1 MTTPVETTAHALCS
15 TGMSWRERADR
26 ASTALFAMSTDC
38 GQSSSHDTQKPP
50 HAERGWGS
58 FAGAG
63 RRTAVGA
70 GGDDLGAGRDPCGV
84 STDEHGIAVAVGVD
98 QPEVAAQG
106 EEHGREAALVDE
118 VAFHCGPVPRLRM
131 RQPWAEALRGA
142 AVAARQ
148 FREEGQ
154 GVGHGASLGMDHQVD
169 GTGAP
174 LAAQMVVEH
183 EAVDGDDRSET
194 PPASVVVGIAAVAE
208 GAGDVFEG
216 TAAQPLCL
224 QPPIPWA

>member
-1 MTTPVETTAHALCS
+1 MEGEGRQGVDGALCDEHGVRPVELPRYPEAAA
-15 TGMSWRERADR
+15 R
-26 ASTALFAMSTDC
+26 
-38 GQSSSHDTQKPP
+38 
-50 HAERGWGS
+50 ERGWGS
-58 FAGAG
+58 FAGACS
-63 RRTAVGA
+63 RSALAA

-84 STDEHGIAVAVGVD
+84 STDEHGIVVAVGVD

-118 VAFHCGPVPRLRM
+118 VAFHCGPVPLLRM
-131 RQPWAEALRGA
+131 RQQWAEALRGA
-142 AVAARQ
+142 PGAARQ

-183 EAVDGDDRSET
+183 EAVDADDRSET
-194 PPASVVVGIAAVAE
+194 PPASGVVGIAAVAE

-224 QPPIPWA
+224 QPPIPWV